1 MIVFSY
7 PSEDYFNSLYYS
19 QKPNL
24 KMKKKRL
31 YEKPSTEVVEL
42 QYQGH
47 LLQTSG
53 QLNSPDNY
61 TEQPDPFNF

>member
-1 MIVFSY
+1 
-7 PSEDYFNSLYYS
+7 
-19 QKPNL
+19 
-24 KMKKKRL
+24 MKRKD

-53 QLNSPDNY
+53 QLNNPDNY
-61 TEQPDPFNF
+61 PGGQPDPFA